1 VSGLPANS
9 LQSVIVAIAIAYA
22 QLGALLL
29 ILLMFA
35 RLDWRIKAAAIT
47 LTSAFYIVSFF
58 ASRSLLGWASPE
70 KLPRYFKLLQTRV
83 VEPNSSEQEP
93 GSIYL
98 WVEAL
103 GEDNRP
109 VSAPRAYRL
118 PYTVRVAD
126 QAEKATAEIAAGHP
140 QGGLSANYGNGEG
153 GTAEPVAPGQIAPI
167 DMSEGDP
174 SSGGGATTPGAGAEA
189 GVVFT
194 PLLPP
199 KMPAKDQ

>member
-1 VSGLPANS
+1 LGLPANS
-9 LQSVIVAIAIAYA
+9 LQSVIVAIAVAYA
-22 QLGALLL
+22 LLGVLLL
-29 ILLMFA
+29 VLLMYA
-35 RLDWRIKAAAIT
+35 RLDWRIKAAVVT
-47 LTSAFYIVSFF
+47 LTSAFYILSFF
-58 ASRSLLGWASPE
+58 ASRNLLGWPSPE
-70 KLPRYFKLLQTRV
+70 KLPPYFKLLQARII
-83 VEPNSSEQEP
+83 EPNSNDHES

-109 VSAPRAYRL
+109 ISTPRAYRL
-118 PYTVRVAD
+118 PYSSGVAD
-126 QAEKATAEIAAGHP
+126 KTTKATDQIAAGRP
-140 QGGLSANYGNGEG
+140 QGGLSADYGGGEG

-174 SSGGGATTPGAGAEA
+174 SSAGRAIAPGAGAEA

>member
-1 VSGLPANS
+1 MHVNS

-22 QLGALLL
+22 LLGALLL
-29 ILLMFA
+29 ALLTYA
-35 RLDWRIKAAAIT
+35 RLDWRIKAAAVA

-58 ASRSLLGWASPE
+58 ASRNLLGWASPE
-70 KLPRYFKLLQTRV
+70 KLPPYFKLLQARV
-83 VEPNSSEQEP
+83 VEPNSNDQDT

-109 VSAPRAYRL
+109 LAAPRAYRI
-118 PYTVRVAD
+118 PYSSNAAD
-126 QAEKATAEIAAGHP
+126 KVEKANAEIATGHP
-140 QGGLSANYGNGEG
+140 QGGLSDSFGNGEG
-153 GTAEPVAPGQIAPI
+153 GAPEAMAPGPSASI
-167 DMSEGDP
+167 DMSGGDP
-174 SSGGGATTPGAGAEA
+174 SGGGAAAPGAGAEGG